1 MRLEDLLE
9 ARKLAEASVA
19 GMPDDDLK
27 VAAFQTI
34 LASLLERSFERF
46 SPEAAAPA
54 KKGATSATN
63 VKKGESGPRGRILSL
78 ATDGFFAQPRSLPEI
93 QEALAQRG
101 WHYPQQNL
109 GTPLTRL
116 VRDHS
121 LRRLR
126 ASDGT
131 KKLWKYSMY

>member
-1 MRLEDLLE
+1 MKLETLVE

-19 GMPDDDLK
+19 DMPDGPPKLT
-27 VAAFQTI
+27 AFQTI
-34 LASLLERSFERF
+34 LGSLLQRVHTEGDTENQNTGGPRPTQS
-46 SPEAAAPA
+46 A
-54 KKGATSATN
+54 KKSEA
-63 VKKGESGPRGRILSL
+63 GPRGRILSL

-101 WHYPQQNL
+101 WHYAQQNL

-126 ASDGT
+126 TNDGT

>member
-1 MRLEDLLE
+1 MKLETLVE

-19 GMPDDDLK
+19 DMPDGPQKL
-27 VAAFQTI
+27 AALQTI
-34 LASLLERSFERF
+34 LASLLKRAYTEEHN
-46 SPEAAAPA
+46 PNAEALKPPQN
-54 KKGATSATN
+54 ATRTEA
-63 VKKGESGPRGRILSL
+63 GPRGRILSL
-78 ATDGFFAQPRSLPEI
+78 AGDGFFAEPRSLPEI

-126 ASDGT
+126 GNEGT